1 MQQLHFKTHCA
12 TSARSLAR
20 LLASA
25 AALASWSFAYDI
37 SINTTAVINSVD
49 EHFDGINHVAFWH
62 STHDHPRAK
71 AALNQMHLGLLR
83 FPGGVPC
90 HWYDWEYPLATGWTP
105 MTPLR
110 VAAFAHNAGAR
121 VIFQTNT
128 RNYDPA
134 PDRRFDPSGAHQAG
148 WVTYAQLHGINVA
161 FWEIGNEPEIDRPDH
176 VPNDQD
182 AIYAWYNAV
191 YRDHATNIWARDP
204 QARILAPASCN
215 VWFWWGLDNLG
226 KFLRAHG
233 NVQGSGLADAISLH
247 YYPEGRAGSV
257 ADWNTHRN
265 KNLDWERCMT
275 NYIIPTL
282 RALDTRPLPLYITEW
297 NWGGGT
303 DNTSARTLANALGC
317 ADIVGAFRETGV
329 KGHTHFTLHHINN
342 NWGVLA
348 TESDYRPQ
356 CEVSPTYHALRLA
369 ALLGRDVL
377 KVTHSAD
384 RGNVLSVYAARDPVH
399 NTYHVMAIN
408 KSNNPVPLHF
418 NFINYSPAGKT
429 LLVHTLRGITGSI
442 LDDNVILNNVTNP
455 QPGWATLP
463 PPLTALCPGNIY
475 TAQLPAYAM
484 AVYAFPAAAASHFV
498 ATPTITP
505 PQGTYPEPQN
515 INLACAT
522 PGATIRF
529 TTNGAPVTGSASPYA
544 APLLIPHPVTLRV
557 RAFHPNAS
565 PSAEVVATYDI
576 IPEPA
581 LAAALMALAAL
592 RYRACPVSHRAAHVA
607 HTHPLSPALRS
618 DTKV

>member
-37 SINTTAVINSVD
+37 SINTTSIINTVD

-148 WVTYAQLHGINVA
+148 WVTYAQLNGINVA
-161 FWEIGNEPEIDRPDH
+161 FWEIGNEPEIDKPDH

-191 YRDHATNIWARDP
+191 YRDQATNIWARDP

-356 CEVSPTYHALRLA
+356 CEVSPTYHALRLTG
-369 ALLGRDVL
+369 LLGRHVL
-377 KVTHSAD
+377 RVTHAAD
-384 RGNVLSVYAARDPVH
+384 RGHVLSVYAAQRPDDA
-399 NTYHVMAIN
+399 TYQVMAIN
-408 KSNNPVPLHF
+408 KSNNPLEVRLLF
-418 NFINYSPAGKT
+418 SGYTPAGKT
-429 LLVHTLRGITGSI
+429 VLVQSLRGLTGSI
-442 LDDNVILNNVTNP
+442 LDDNVILNDVTNP
-455 QPGWATLP
+455 QPGWVTLP
-463 PPLTALCPGNIY
+463 APLTSFCPGNIY
-475 TAQLPAYAM
+475 TAQIPAYAVM
-484 AVYAFPAAAASHFV
+484 VWEFPASNTSTFV
-498 ATPTITP
+498 TAPSIAP
-505 PQGTYPEPQN
+505 PQGTYASPPSVT
-515 INLACAT
+515 LACAT
-522 PGATIRF
+522 QGATIRF
-529 TTNGAPVTGSASPYA
+529 TTNGQPVTATAPTYN
-544 APLLIPHPVTLRV
+544 APLDVVVPTVVRA

-565 PSAEVVATYDI
+565 PSPETVATYDVV
-576 IPEPA
+576 PEPCGA
-581 LAAALMALAAL
+581 LFGAALCAL
-592 RYRACPVSHRAAHVA
+592 RRRGGVSPRQRHQLRARHQQHHHAH
-607 HTHPLSPALRS
+607 LQL
-618 DTKV
+618 